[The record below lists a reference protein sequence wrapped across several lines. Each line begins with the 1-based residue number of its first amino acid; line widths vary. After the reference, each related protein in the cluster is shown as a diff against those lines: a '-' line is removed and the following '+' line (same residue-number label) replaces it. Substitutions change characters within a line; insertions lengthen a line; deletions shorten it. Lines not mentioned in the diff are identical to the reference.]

1 VQADYSIALKVL
13 LAALLG
19 GAIGLE
25 REFRDKPAGLRTN
38 MLICIGTALFMIVS
52 THAAQALGGDPT
64 RIAAQIV
71 TGIGFLGAGAV
82 LHSHGFVVG
91 LTTAATIWVV
101 AGIGMAVGSGF
112 YGVAIFT
119 TTLSLFTLTAMPYI
133 ESRVPSNRVYN
144 YNVTVSDLT
153 RGLSA
158 LQSLLEE
165 LSVPATS
172 LNFRRD
178 DPKSRIWFTITAR
191 RETNDSI
198 VARLASL
205 PEVKEVE
212 AAPASHAFPQQAL
225 DKPQ

>member
-1 VQADYSIALKVL
+1 MQIDYSIALKVIL
-13 LAALLG
+13 SAILG

-38 MLICIGTALFMIVS
+38 MLICIGTTLFMIVS
-52 THAAQALGGDPT
+52 TTAAKVLGGDPM

-71 TGIGFLGAGAV
+71 SGIGFLGAGAV

-112 YGVAIFT
+112 YGIAVFT
-119 TTLSLFTLTAMPYI
+119 TVLCLITLTVMPLI
-133 ESRVPSNRVYN
+133 ESRVPNTRVYN
-144 YNVTVSDLT
+144 YSVTVSDLT
-153 RGLSA
+153 RGLNA
-158 LQSLLEE
+158 LQSVLAE

-178 DPKSRIWFTITAR
+178 DPRSRIWFTISAV

-198 VARLASL
+198 IARLSSL

-212 AAPASHAFPQQAL
+212 ATPASHAFPHQAL